1 MQTNRLIRVIRVLL
15 LGTSTLAIIGC
26 DHSTPPAPESGEPAS
41 STPAEPTPAPE
52 APATPVADESPDRPT
67 YAVLTLENPIVDFGR
82 LADFDK
88 RRATVTFRN
97 TGGADLR
104 VTKVEPTCGCT
115 SVGFDTT
122 RIYAPG
128 ESGEITLAFTP
139 KGQGTQTKSVRVLSN
154 DPNVPV
160 RLITIKAD
168 VVPSLSAEPRVLQLG
183 RIPLGQRFETGTT
196 LTALRPGIDLRTV
209 TLGGD
214 LKPYTTATIAPAGP
228 DAQGRDTWRVDVVLD
243 ERIPWGWQTGSMVV
257 DGVAS
262 TEEGDRPVTM
272 NFAINGSAE
281 GDLRATDSMLR
292 LMVVA
297 PGSTVEESI
306 DLRRA
311 DGQPFRCSAAALE
324 GDRTSGLAADVAPLD
339 PDGRAW
345 RVTLSGIAPTTPG
358 SISGAVLVTT
368 DVAGEETI
376 AIRIGGVV
384 RR

>member
-1 MQTNRLIRVIRVLL
+1 
-15 LGTSTLAIIGC
+15 
-26 DHSTPPAPESGEPAS
+26 
-41 STPAEPTPAPE
+41 
-52 APATPVADESPDRPT
+52 
-67 YAVLTLENPIVDFGR
+67 
-82 LADFDK
+82 
-88 RRATVTFRN
+88 
-97 TGGADLR
+97 
-104 VTKVEPTCGCT
+104 
-115 SVGFDTT
+115 
-122 RIYAPG
+122 
-128 ESGEITLAFTP
+128 
-139 KGQGTQTKSVRVLSN
+139 
-154 DPNVPV
+154 
-160 RLITIKAD
+160 
-168 VVPSLSAEPRVLQLG
+168 VPSLTAEPRVLQLG